1 MPIPKYDE
9 MYLAFLECLADG
21 QTHKSKEVKDA
32 VADIFAVSE
41 KERAELLPS
50 GKQRLFDNRIGWTC
64 TYLKK
69 AGKSIARHLCD
80 YASRQTSP
88 QRKSYPNR

>member
-32 VADIFAVSE
+32 VADI
-41 KERAELLPS
+41 LLFLKRNEPNCCQV
-50 GKQRLFDNRIGWTC
+50 GNRDSLITV
-64 TYLKK
+64 L
-69 AGKSIARHLCD
+69 AGHAHI
-80 YASRQTSP
+80 
-88 QRKSYPNR
+88 

>member
-9 MYLAFLECLADG
+9 MYLAFLKCLAGG
-21 QTHKSKEVKDA
+21 QIHKSKEVKDA

-50 GKQRLFDNRIGWTC
+50 GKQQLFDKGRPGAKSVTR
-64 TYLKK
+64 YL
-69 AGKSIARHLCD
+69 CN

-88 QRKSYPNR
+88 Q